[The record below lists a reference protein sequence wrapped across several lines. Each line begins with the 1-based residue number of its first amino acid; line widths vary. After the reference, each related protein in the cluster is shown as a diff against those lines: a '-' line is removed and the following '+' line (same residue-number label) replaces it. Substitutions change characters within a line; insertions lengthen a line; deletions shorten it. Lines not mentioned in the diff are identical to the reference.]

1 MRHEPR
7 NGPRRR
13 RPGGAEHCEGTAAI
27 VERHLRSQHE
37 HLQPLADP
45 GRERARQQQE
55 ERPRL
60 GPQQEIREHSS
71 LRRAVRAVDGGTIGQ
86 AFDVA
91 AQLAVQKRP
100 RIRAAR
106 SEHAVVRKVGHDA
119 AGRSRR
125 TLAGRIA
132 EVADDA
138 VRDVRTAG
146 REEGQPFGVHYDSR
160 RAIGPRYYIGRVGAP
175 RPAAAMFRAL
185 KYLFLL
191 TLLAI
196 FAGAG
201 WLWWFAH
208 EPLRLAGPAIEFT
221 IPPGSSL
228 RAASR
233 TIARAGVDMP
243 PLAFEAVARAAAKPG
258 DIKAGTYE
266 VTAGTTPLE
275 LLGKLTRGE
284 FALVEVKFIE
294 GWTFRQ
300 LREALDAHPHVRHD
314 TKGLPDAAVLQRVGL
329 TETHPE
335 GLFFPDT
342 YRFARGT
349 SDVELLR
356 AANRALAKR
365 LDAAWADR
373 RPDLPLATPVRRAHP
388 RLDRGEGDRPGRRP
402 DDGRRRARRTAC
414 AAA

>member
-1 MRHEPR
+1 
-7 NGPRRR
+7 
-13 RPGGAEHCEGTAAI
+13 
-27 VERHLRSQHE
+27 
-37 HLQPLADP
+37 
-45 GRERARQQQE
+45 
-55 ERPRL
+55 
-60 GPQQEIREHSS
+60 
-71 LRRAVRAVDGGTIGQ
+71 
-86 AFDVA
+86 
-91 AQLAVQKRP
+91 
-100 RIRAAR
+100 
-106 SEHAVVRKVGHDA
+106 
-119 AGRSRR
+119 
-125 TLAGRIA
+125 
-132 EVADDA
+132 
-138 VRDVRTAG
+138 
-146 REEGQPFGVHYDSR
+146 
-160 RAIGPRYYIGRVGAP
+160 
-175 RPAAAMFRAL
+175 MFRAL

-191 TLLAI
+191 VFLAI
-196 FAGAG
+196 SAGAG

-208 EPLRLAGPAIEFT
+208 EPLRLAGPAVEFT

-266 VTAGTTPLE
+266 IAAGATPLD

-284 FALVEVKFIE
+284 FALVEIKFIE

-314 TKGLPDAAVLQRVGL
+314 TKGLPDTVVLQRLGL
-329 TETHPE
+329 NEAHPE

-356 AANRALAKR
+356 AANRALTKR

-373 RPDLPLATPVRRAHP
+373 RPDLPLATPYDALILASIVEKETGRGDDRTLVAAVLVN
-388 RLDRGEGDRPGRRP
+388 RLRSGMKLQADPTVIYGLGEKFDGNLRKRDLVADTPYNTYTREGLPPTPIALPGL
-402 DDGRRRARRTAC
+402 ASI
-414 AAA
+414 AAATNPAASDALYFVARGDGSSEFSRTLEEHNRAVTKYQRGGRP